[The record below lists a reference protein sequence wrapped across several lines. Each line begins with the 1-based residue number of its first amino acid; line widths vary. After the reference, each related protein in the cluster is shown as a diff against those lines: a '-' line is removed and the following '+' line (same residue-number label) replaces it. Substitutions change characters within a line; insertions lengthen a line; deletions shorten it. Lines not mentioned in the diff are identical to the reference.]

1 MKKLLISFTA
11 LFLSLTVVGCK
22 GESKTKK
29 NFNTAVEKVK
39 KENASLDKSISK
51 AQKLA
56 QSKKLALDESL
67 RATLK
72 TTIKE
77 TKASKYKIKDLPDK
91 DAQIKKETTKM
102 NNYDYKGIKNKL
114 DTAYNN
120 LDTSMKKYK
129 LVDQPKES
137 YVIECLKKVNGII
150 DVQAVTEENNP
161 NEQLHKA
168 GGHTSQVY
176 FSSNLIDQGSI
187 EGNTVIDK
195 GTDCGGSIEVYKTV
209 EDANK
214 RNDYLSAFDGGI
226 LSSGSHTV
234 YGTILIRTSNELT
247 ATQQKQLETDVLN
260 VLTGI

>member
-22 GESKTKK
+22 GESKAEK

-39 KENASLDKSISK
+39 KENASLDKSINK
-51 AQKLA
+51 AQKLTK
-56 QSKKLALDESL
+56 SKKQALDESL

-91 DAQIKKETTKM
+91 DNQIKKETTKM

-129 LVDQPKES
+129 LVYQPKES
-137 YVIECLKKVNGII
+137 YVIECLKKVNGIM
-150 DVQAVTEENNP
+150 DAQAVTEENDP
-161 NEQLHKA
+161 NGQLNKA
-168 GGHTSQVY
+168 GGYTSQVY

-214 RNDYLSAFDGGI
+214 RNNYLSAFDGG
-226 LSSGSHTV
+226 SHNV

-260 VLTGI
+260 ALTVI